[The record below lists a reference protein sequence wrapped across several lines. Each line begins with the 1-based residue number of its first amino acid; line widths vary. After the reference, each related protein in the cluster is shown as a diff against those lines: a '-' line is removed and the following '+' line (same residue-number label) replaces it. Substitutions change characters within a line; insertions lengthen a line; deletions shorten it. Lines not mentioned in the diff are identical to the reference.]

1 MIEIIIKQNI
11 MEVYVSE
18 LEDRVSN
25 NKLQE
30 TDILLNITEEKW
42 KEIMKSDYIDIKGK
56 ILKILNK

>member
-1 MIEIIIKQNI
+1 